1 MKRLLQ
7 AAVGVFATIGVVYT
21 ALVVYTNVAL
31 PSCTLLSSSE
41 AVSPD
46 GKYVAIFEQTRCEDP
61 VRSQATVGMSLAANR
76 RERIVWMKV
85 KGTTDVRL
93 TWNGSR
99 ELFVVLPQSAVVER
113 YGPYDGWPRVAERRS
128 IDQTDAL

>member
-1 MKRLLQ
+1 MKRFLQ
-7 AAVGVFATIGVVYT
+7 VVVGVFAAIGVAYT
-21 ALVVYTNVAL
+21 ALVVYTNVAF

-61 VRSQATVGMSLAANR
+61 ARSQATVGMSLAANR
-76 RERIVWMKV
+76 QERIVWMKV

-113 YGPYDGWPRVAERRS
+113 YGPYDGWPRVAERRP
-128 IDQTDAL
+128 TDNPDAT